1 MPAAS
6 VTPHQELK
14 YLARMTGP
22 LQAIEEKL
30 RRYPGLDVER
40 GDGFIRV
47 RPQADDGFM
56 VELRENG
63 QAITVFMEGWH
74 EDFEHAD
81 EALECF
87 ALGLSDRVRLRVV
100 SRGKLDCAWTLE
112 TLREGAWV
120 PDSTTGLLLIPFWIR
135 RSERYLQNHLI
146 EPMTR

>member
-1 MPAAS
+1 MPASS

-14 YLARMTGP
+14 YLARMAGP
-22 LQAIEEKL
+22 LQVLEEKL
-30 RRYPGLDVER
+30 RRYPALDVER
-40 GDGFIRV
+40 GDGFIRAC
-47 RPQADDGFM
+47 PQAEDGFR
-56 VELRENG
+56 VELRVNG
-63 QAITVFMEGWH
+63 QAIAVFMEGWH

-120 PDSTTGLLLIPFWIR
+120 PDSTTGLLLFPFWIR
-135 RSERYLQNHLI
+135 SAERYLQNRLVKTAT
-146 EPMTR
+146 P